1 MAKFTVGPFN
11 IFDLDHGFLT
21 TQVQA
26 ATGSK
31 IWARGDVK
39 PYRKD
44 VLAKL
49 KTVRGDEGRVQK
61 LLKNQKKG
69 KARMRSIGNIEVS
82 KDIFIKMLT

>member
-1 MAKFTVGPFN
+1 MNF
-11 IFDLDHGFLT
+11 IL
-21 TQVQA
+21 QVQA

-31 IWARGDVK
+31 ILARGDVK

-49 KTVRGDEGRVQK
+49 KTVRGDAGRVQK

-69 KARMRSIGNIEVS
+69 KERMKNIGDIQVS
-82 KDIFIKMLT
+82 KDVFIKLLT